1 MQIKCFYFCFLY
13 LSVSCSSIEPET
25 INATLPNVE
34 RLSGTSVK
42 TPVSMLNQKALT
54 VVDDKLVVLDQIK
67 DGMFKVFKLP
77 ELTYLYSWGRTG
89 RGPDEF
95 ISVDPNYFRSYSNHL
110 ELMDLGVLKKFEL
123 YETHFKVLKS
133 INLPKLQN
141 PLNSIQKL
149 NDSIY
154 VVDDEFEAENE
165 HLLININKNEIVK
178 EFGEYP
184 KDNLHTKSNLE
195 RYQIY
200 LKYVVSNPKENKFA
214 VFYESFPKVK
224 FYNSKG
230 ELLKSVSIEEDT
242 NFKYSVENKNQN
254 VIYFSFPYATE
265 NYIYAVRV
273 NKTEDQVA
281 QNFDAYKP
289 EIIVWNWNG
298 DIITRYILDKPITRF
313 AVSENHNELYGTSLF
328 EESKIY
334 IYEDR
339 KSVV

>member
-1 MQIKCFYFCFLY
+1 MKIKSFIFCLLY

-25 INATLPNVE
+25 INATLPNAE

-42 TPVSMLNQKALT
+42 TPVSMLNQKAMT
-54 VVDDKLVVLDQIK
+54 VVDDKLVVFDRVN

-77 ELTYLYSWGRTG
+77 ESIHLYSWGRTG

-95 ISVDPNYFRSYSNHL
+95 ISIDPNFFRSYSNHL
-110 ELMDLGVLKKFEL
+110 ELMDIGVLKRFEI
-123 YETHFKVLKS
+123 YENYFKALKS
-133 INLPKLQN
+133 SNLPKLQN

-154 VVDDEFEAENE
+154 VADNEMEADNE
-165 HLLININKNEIVK
+165 HILININKNEIVK

-184 KDNLHTKSNLE
+184 KDNLHAKSNLE

-200 LKYVVSNPKENKFA
+200 LKYVISNPKENKFA

-224 FYNSKG
+224 YYNSKG
-230 ELLKSVSIEEDT
+230 ELLKSVSIEEGP
-242 NFKYSVENKNQN
+242 NFKYSVENKSQN

-281 QNFDAYKP
+281 QNFEAYEP
-289 EIIVWNWNG
+289 EIIVWTWNG
-298 DIITRYILDKPITRF
+298 DLVARYILDKPITRF
-313 AVSENHNELYGTSLF
+313 AVSESHKKLYGTSSCF
-328 EESKIY
+328 RHW
-334 IYEDR
+334 DTQN
-339 KSVV
+339 